1 MVGYQGEKMSKSRGN
16 LVFVSRLRA
25 AGEDPAAIRLVL
37 LAHHYRSDWE
47 YTDDQ
52 LGRARDRLARWR
64 QAVALPGGP
73 PAQQLLEAVR
83 TRLADD
89 LDSPG
94 ALQLVDDWAVDAVV
108 AAGRGPGD
116 AAAPGLVR
124 DLAQALLGVD
134 LR

>member
-1 MVGYQGEKMSKSRGN
+1 MVGYQGKKMSKSRGN

-25 AGEDPAAIRLVL
+25 AGEHPAAIRLVL

-52 LGRARDRLARWR
+52 LGRARYRLARWR
-64 QAVALPGGP
+64 QAVGLASGP

-89 LDSPG
+89 LDTPG

-108 AAGRGPGD
+108 AASRGPGD